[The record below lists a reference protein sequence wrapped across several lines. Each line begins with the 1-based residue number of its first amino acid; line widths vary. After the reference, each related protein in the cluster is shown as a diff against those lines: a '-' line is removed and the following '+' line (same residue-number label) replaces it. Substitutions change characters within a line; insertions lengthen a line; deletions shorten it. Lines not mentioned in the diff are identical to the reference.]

1 MKRIRLKVAV
11 VSAGLTYFEL
21 AGRVNAL
28 LQPGER
34 LSEHDFSRLVMRR
47 LTPTPSQVLALSKV
61 LNRSPRTLFPEVPV
75 PVAA

>member
-61 LNRSPRTLFPEVPV
+61 LNRSPRTLFPDVK
-75 PVAA
+75 VAA